1 MHVETS
7 CSSGRMGS
15 ISFINP
21 PLPSSSLL
29 SMKGWAP
36 MFKEYQTHH
45 EEQNSSMFVIHPQPS
60 DTPLLGAS
68 SALDPISSIKQ
79 PRIRPITLLSHGASV
94 TSAASLL
101 ILWLGDEDKETP
113 DNSFAKPDYHAV
125 AKTLCSEGKTCSFT
139 MSAGMLLSHSAIL
152 DLPYVDMVFTCKH
165 VDIPALIDVMPLK
178 ANTTNHLRSFLQY
191 EKCPPLIPQSLHEHP
206 PPNQRE
212 CMHPMES
219 ITFTA
224 KWLQSRV
231 Y

>member
-101 ILWLGDEDKETP
+101 ILWLDDEDKQTS
-113 DNSFAKPDYHAV
+113 DNSLSKSVDHVVPRELMHRAMSLSMHA
-125 AKTLCSEGKTCSFT
+125 
-139 MSAGMLLSHSAIL
+139 
-152 DLPYVDMVFTCKH
+152 
-165 VDIPALIDVMPLK
+165 
-178 ANTTNHLRSFLQY
+178 
-191 EKCPPLIPQSLHEHP
+191 
-206 PPNQRE
+206 
-212 CMHPMES
+212 
-219 ITFTA
+219 
-224 KWLQSRV
+224 
-231 Y
+231 